1 MQSFRHLPFDGHFV
15 SLRCASDLDRNKG
28 SREGRK
34 IKDQEV
40 CSWCR
45 MDRDTFKAFS
55 SLTVRTSS
63 SRNLSALLIAVFFF
77 VCL

>member
-1 MQSFRHLPFDGHFV
+1 MQSFRNLPFDGHCM
-15 SLRCASDLDRNKG
+15 SLRCTSDLDRNKG

-34 IKDQEV
+34 TKDQEV

-45 MDRDTFKAFS
+45 VDGNTFKAFS
-55 SLTVRTSS
+55 SLTVRAST
-63 SRNLSALLIAVFFF
+63 ALLIAVFF